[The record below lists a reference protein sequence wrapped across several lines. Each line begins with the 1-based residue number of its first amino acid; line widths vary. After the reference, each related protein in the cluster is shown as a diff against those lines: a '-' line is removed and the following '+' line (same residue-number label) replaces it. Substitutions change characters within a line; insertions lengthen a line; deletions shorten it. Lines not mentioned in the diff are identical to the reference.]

1 MKKHRQL
8 YLALIF
14 GFMLGIHRGNIALWK
29 NGQAEPAHV
38 FPYRA
43 DTLPPEIRSAL
54 AAGISV
60 DSLEELEALAENYLS

>member
-8 YLALIF
+8 YLALIL
-14 GFMLGIHRGNIALWK
+14 GFILGIHRGNIALWK
-29 NGQAEPAHV
+29 NGTSQPAHV

-54 AAGISV
+54 ENGIPV

>member
-8 YLALIF
+8 YLTLIL
-14 GFMLGIHRGNIALWK
+14 GFILGIHGGNIALWK
-29 NGQAEPAHV
+29 NGQSEPAHV

-43 DTLPPEIRSAL
+43 DTLPLEIRSAL
-54 AAGISV
+54 EAGISV